1 MFDLDI
7 NNYNRNEL
15 EDLLDLSNKKY
26 TKEDLENSTT
36 HLQQQVKLNNTVD
49 TSTREKTSLFLV
61 TIKDQLT

>member
-26 TKEDLENSTT
+26 TKEDLEI
-36 HLQQQVKLNNTVD
+36 LQLIFSN
-49 TSTREKTSLFLV
+49 R
-61 TIKDQLT
+61 